1 LRAPANPFIYW
12 GSGHVRKKGGFDVA
26 HTSYTSYTSAL
37 DWIAESLMYKCEG
50 LVYAARGLAKHLN
63 DLATVLQAN
72 PEAAL
77 PIEEIRG
84 LANQVIDQAIA
95 VHTLRGVRMVAQAE
109 ADGRSW
115 QP

>member
-1 LRAPANPFIYW
+1 M
-12 GSGHVRKKGGFDVA
+12 A
-26 HTSYTSYTSAL
+26 HTSYTSYTGAL

-63 DLATVLQAN
+63 DLAEVLQAN
-72 PEAAL
+72 PEATL

-84 LANQVIDQAIA
+84 LANRVIDQAIA

-109 ADGRSW
+109 ADGRS
-115 QP
+115 